1 MTTRHITKPLC
12 FVLVT
17 FLLSGCATTDFFQQ
31 NNIPEAEPVAEEP
44 PLKVG
49 EATDESDAWTAEQDK
64 QAEPEQLAAQLY
76 PATGSVVNMPEANGP
91 VALQGEDATLN
102 FQNTPLI
109 DVVNGIMGDI
119 LGLDYIVEGKL
130 AGQVSLRTRSAIPVE
145 QLLVIL
151 ESMLEINGASII
163 KTNSGRYIVSSN
175 PNLQKLAPG
184 YSNPKSTGA
193 GFSNVIVPLEYIGA
207 SQMVEILQPVAP
219 ESAFVRVDTLRN
231 LLILGGTRTQIDGWL
246 EIVRTFD
253 VDFLAGMAVGIFPI
267 EFSTAE
273 EIANALT
280 TVLSSGPGGEGS
292 ELEGLVRIVPL
303 DSLGS
308 ILVVTPK
315 NSYLE
320 KIKTW
325 VSRLDKAPDASTEPQ
340 LYVYEVENG
349 DAVHLAQLLSSVFG
363 GGSAG
368 GSGNYNDGVAPGLT
382 ATSTSNGGGIGGG
395 GSNSNNQNSNQNS
408 RRNSNSSSASFS
420 FGDSAKIIAD
430 DINNSLLIY
439 ATTSD
444 YRKIEPAL
452 KRLDIVPLQV
462 LIEASI
468 LEVTLRDELRYGLE
482 WYFDNSLGD
491 GWTGSG
497 QLDLGDGGIGR
508 QSGFSYTFNNP
519 LGDLR
524 AVINSLADK
533 QLVNVISTPSI
544 MVLDNHSASIHVGNQ
559 QPVRS
564 SSTVTD
570 GGTVSNSIN
579 YRDTGVKLEVVPSV
593 NSGGLVSMSLMQSVT
608 DIGPVD
614 DATSQ
619 TSFYER
625 NINSQVAVRSG
636 ESVVLGGLIKDNK
649 TTGKSGVPFFQDLP
663 IIGSLFGTTSIVE
676 NRTELLVIITPHVI
690 QSDQQLR
697 DVTSEM
703 RKRMKGLD
711 IFNGMYGSGV
721 DADD

>member
-1 MTTRHITKPLC
+1 MTTRQITKPFYVALI
-12 FVLVT
+12 T
-17 FLLSGCATTDFFQQ
+17 FLLAGCATTDFFQQ
-31 NNIPEAEPVAEEP
+31 NNTPSAEPAEEP
-44 PLKVG
+44 PLQVG
-49 EATDESDAWTAEQDK
+49 EVTDERDDWSAEK
-64 QAEPEQLAAQLY
+64 EEPKEPEQQQAQLF
-76 PATGSVVNMPEANGP
+76 PASGGVVNMPAARNP
-91 VALQGEDATLN
+91 VALQGEDVTLN

-145 QLLVIL
+145 QLMVIL

-163 KTNSGRYIVSSN
+163 KTNSDRYIVSSN
-175 PNLQKLAPG
+175 PNLQQLAPR

-231 LLILGGTRTQIDGWL
+231 LLILGGTRTQVDGWL

-267 EFSTAE
+267 EYSTAE
-273 EIANALT
+273 EVANALT
-280 TVLSSGPGGEGS
+280 TVLSSGPGGEAS

-368 GSGNYNDGVAPGLT
+368 GAGSINDGVAPGLT
-382 ATSTSNGGGIGGG
+382 ATSTSNTGGIGSD
-395 GSNSNNQNSNQNS
+395 GSNSNNQNS
-408 RRNSNSSSASFS
+408 RRNSNSSSTSFS

-439 ATTSD
+439 AKASD

-544 MVLDNHSASIHVGNQ
+544 MVLDNHSAAIHVGNQ

-614 DATSQ
+614 DATGQ

-625 NINSQVAVRSG
+625 NINSEVAVRSG

-721 DADD
+721 KAND